1 VITGPFIPELDAESI
16 KHSAEAAIE
25 GDARAVLQPNPPAS
39 MPEIRQGS

>member
-1 VITGPFIPELDAESI
+1 MITGPFIPELDAESI

-25 GDARAVLQPNPPAS
+25 GDARVALQPNLPVS